1 MGSEMC
7 IRDRDKRGPN
17 LLLTQHFHIGID
29 GYKHKHNTNIL
40 IVGGSGAGKTR
51 TYGVPN
57 VLECAC
63 SMVITDPKAEI
74 LRKTGNLLKQKGY
87 DVTQATVSRDINE
100 LNIEKTVSSNG
111 VNCYAK
117 AEKVHTV
124 KFHNIISEA
133 VVNIDYAMNIV
144 SIKCHSGLANA
155 ACAGL
160 DMMNLSYVVG
170 TIAGDDTIFVLT
182 RTEGDARMLT
192 RHLKELL

>member
-1 MGSEMC
+1 MKK
-7 IRDRDKRGPN
+7 KR
-17 LLLTQHFHIGID
+17 Q
-29 GYKHKHNTNIL
+29 
-40 IVGGSGAGKTR
+40 
-51 TYGVPN
+51 
-57 VLECAC
+57 
-63 SMVITDPKAEI
+63 AEI
-74 LRKTGNLLKQKGY
+74 LRIISTNEVETQEMLLNLLRERGY

-100 LNIEKTVSSNG
+100 MNIEKTVSANG

-117 AEKVHTV
+117 AEKVNTV

-133 VVNIDYAMNIV
+133 VVSIDYAMNIV

-182 RTEGDARMLT
+182 RTESDARMLT

>member
-1 MGSEMC
+1 MKK
-7 IRDRDKRGPN
+7 KR
-17 LLLTQHFHIGID
+17 Q
-29 GYKHKHNTNIL
+29 
-40 IVGGSGAGKTR
+40 
-51 TYGVPN
+51 
-57 VLECAC
+57 
-63 SMVITDPKAEI
+63 AEI
-74 LRKTGNLLKQKGY
+74 LRIISTNEVETQEMLLNLLRERGY

-100 LNIEKTVSSNG
+100 MNIEKTVSANG

-133 VVNIDYAMNIV
+133 VVSIDYAMNIV

-170 TIAGDDTIFVLT
+170 TIAGDDTIFILMRDQESLNKFIDET
-182 RTEGDARMLT
+182 R
-192 RHLKELL
+192 KLLFN

>member
-1 MGSEMC
+1 MKK
-7 IRDRDKRGPN
+7 KR
-17 LLLTQHFHIGID
+17 Q
-29 GYKHKHNTNIL
+29 
-40 IVGGSGAGKTR
+40 
-51 TYGVPN
+51 
-57 VLECAC
+57 
-63 SMVITDPKAEI
+63 AEI
-74 LRKTGNLLKQKGY
+74 LRIISTNEVETQEMLLKLLRERGY

-100 LNIEKTVSSNG
+100 MNIEKTVSANG
-111 VNCYAK
+111 INCYAK
-117 AEKVHTV
+117 AEKVKTV

-133 VVNIDYAMNIV
+133 VVSIDYAMNIV

-182 RTEGDARMLT
+182 RTESDARMLT